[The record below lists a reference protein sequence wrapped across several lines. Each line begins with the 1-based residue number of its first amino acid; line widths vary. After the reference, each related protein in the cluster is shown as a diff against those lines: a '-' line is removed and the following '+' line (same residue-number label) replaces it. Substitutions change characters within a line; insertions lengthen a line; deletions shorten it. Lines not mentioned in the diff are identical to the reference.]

1 MFNVDVCS
9 FYAAVAAILMR
20 WCIVEFVVADIEDIQ
35 WSSSP
40 LDCLTIPNEQKE
52 VIIALAETRLDL
64 LPSVPFDDFVAGKGR
79 GLNVPLQ

>member
-20 WCIVEFVVADIEDIQ
+20 CVEFVVADIEDIQ

-40 LDCLTIPNEQKE
+40 FDCLTIPNEQKE